1 MKTIDLLKI
10 YHVQRRSIVN
20 GNEGIQRELNH
31 RRSNQISEYLT
42 DPDATFPTSIIL
54 SIESNRVAFEKLET
68 IDNPEIFKMVFNNQE
83 IELAEVIDGQHRIS
97 GLENN
102 PMAIEE
108 LPIVVLFDLSQE
120 DKAYIFSVINSNQ
133 RQVNKSLIYDL
144 FDVYEGRSPLKTC
157 HQIAKALNTDA
168 KSPLYM
174 RLKMLGRKTS
184 EAESISQG
192 SFVSFFYVDW

>member
-174 RLKMLGRKTS
+174 RLKMLGRKKQ
-184 EAESISQG
+184 AKQRVFRKG
-192 SFVSFFYVDW
+192 VL